1 MLDEEEQR
9 VSDLVTYCEIQV
21 KKLLDLKNEE
31 KQIIAD
37 LKLEES
43 HAKAKKL

>member
-9 VSDLVTYCEIQV
+9 VSDLVTYYEAQV
-21 KKLLDLKNEE
+21 KKLLDLKKEE
-31 KQIIAD
+31 QQIIDD
-37 LKLEES
+37 LKREES